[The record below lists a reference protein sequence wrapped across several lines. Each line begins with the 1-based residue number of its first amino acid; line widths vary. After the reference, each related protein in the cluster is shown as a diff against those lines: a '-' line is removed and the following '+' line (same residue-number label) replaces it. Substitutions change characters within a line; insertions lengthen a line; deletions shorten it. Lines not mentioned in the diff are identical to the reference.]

1 MNFNDL
7 ERSLENLKNLEDSIY
22 SILDNYEENIQ
33 KIVNEIREKFFSK
46 IENIEHKLQLSIIV
60 EEAFANYFA
69 NLLRSDFLK
78 FVVEDLRKKE
88 KIN

>member
-60 EEAFANYFA
+60 EEAIANYFA
-69 NLLRSDFLK
+69 NLLRSDFLE